1 MALASLIL
9 AAADVLGC
17 VTAWWVYSLGMDS
30 LMAATQDWM
39 VASLGGNAPKSPVG
53 AVQQLGSSRQEMMT
67 TKMLRN
73 SYRATPSL

>member
-1 MALASLIL
+1 MALASMIM

-17 VTAWWVYSLGMDS
+17 MTAWWIYSLIMDS
-30 LMAATQDWM
+30 LMAATHDWM
-39 VASLGGNAPKSPVG
+39 VASLGGSALQSCVG
-53 AVQQLGSSRQEMMT
+53 AVQRLGSSKQEMMT